1 MTSDLGEELRT
12 TFLFER
18 LSDEQLDW
26 LVDHGEVCTFDARA
40 HVYHEGDP
48 GEHFYVLLDGGVR
61 FTRRVGAD
69 VVELPETTQRGVYAG
84 ATQAVISRSVDTY
97 LNSLLTTRPSRFYR
111 LPTTDFADF
120 LQRWFPMA
128 VHLLEGLFIGVRNSE
143 AMVRQHEQLTALG
156 ALSAGLAHELNNPSS
171 AAMRATGQLRDRVA
185 GMRHKLAMLAEG
197 RLSADDLGQL
207 VAAQERVV
215 DLAAKA
221 PRRSALAE
229 SEAEDELSDWL
240 DEHDVAGSWE
250 IAGVFASAGVEPAWL
265 TELVDQVGHAM
276 LEPALRWLMYT
287 LETESLMTEIEEAT
301 SRISTLVTAVKQ
313 YSHMDRA
320 PFSDVDV
327 TAGLDSTLT
336 LLGHK
341 LATVEVRRD
350 YADDVP
356 VVPGHTGELN
366 QVWTNLIDNAVQAM
380 GGEGV
385 LTVAVHPRDGGVEV
399 VVGDTGPGIPD
410 AVRPHI
416 FEAFFTTKPAGEGS
430 GLGLE
435 IAHRIVTQR
444 HRGTITVDS
453 TPDGTRLQVWLPG
466 AGGPRGTAS
475 NPT

>member
-1 MTSDLGEELRT
+1 MTSELGEELRT

-18 LSDEQLDW
+18 LTDEQLDW
-26 LVDHGEVCTFDARA
+26 LVGRGEVCTFDRGA
-40 HVYHEGDP
+40 HVYDEGEP
-48 GEHFYVLLDGGVR
+48 GEHFYVLLEGGVR

-69 VVELPETTQRGVYAG
+69 IVELPETTQRGVYAG
-84 ATQAVISRSVDTY
+84 ATQAVISNTIDTY

-111 LPTTDFADF
+111 LPTTDFAGF

-128 VHLLEGLFIGVRNSE
+128 VHLLEGLFVGVRNSE

-185 GMRHKLAMLAEG
+185 GMRQKLAMLADG
-197 RLSADDLGQL
+197 RLSADDLGEL

-229 SEAEDELSDWL
+229 SEAEDELTDWL
-240 DEHDVAGSWE
+240 DDHDIAGSWE
-250 IAGVFASAGVEPAWL
+250 IAGVFAGAGVEPAWL
-265 TELVDQVGHAM
+265 DGLVEQVGRTM

-301 SRISTLVTAVKQ
+301 GRISTLVTAVKQ

-327 TAGLDSTLT
+327 REGLDSTLT

-341 LATVEVRRD
+341 LATIDVHRD
-350 YADDVP
+350 YPDDVP

-366 QVWTNLIDNAVQAM
+366 QVWTNLIDNAAQAM
-380 GGEGV
+380 DGDGV
-385 LTVAVHPRDGGVEV
+385 LSVAVRPRDGGVEV
-399 VVGDTGPGIPD
+399 VIGDTGPGIPD
-410 AVRPHI
+410 DVRPRI
-416 FEAFFTTKPAGEGS
+416 FDAFFTTKAAGEGS

-444 HRGTITVDS
+444 HRGSIAVDS
-453 TPDGTRLQVWLPG
+453 SPRGTQARVWLPG
-466 AGGPRGTAS
+466 DGDRADRGVDGT
-475 NPT
+475 

>member
-1 MTSDLGEELRT
+1 MTSELAEELRT

-18 LSDEQLDW
+18 LSLDQLDW
-26 LVDHGEVCTFDARA
+26 LVEHGEVCTYDRGA
-40 HVYHEGDP
+40 HVYVEGDP
-48 GEHFYVLLDGGVR
+48 GAHFYMLLGGGVR

-84 ATQAVISRSVDTY
+84 ATQSVIGGGGDNY

-111 LPTTDFADF
+111 LPTPDFADF

-128 VHLLEGLFIGVRNSE
+128 VHLLEGLFVGVRNSE
-143 AMVRQHEQLTALG
+143 AMIRQHEQLTALG
-156 ALSAGLAHELNNPSS
+156 ALSAGLSHELNNPSS

-185 GMRHKLAMLAEG
+185 GMRHKLAMLADG
-197 RLSADDLGQL
+197 RLSGDDLGEL

-229 SEAEDELSDWL
+229 SEAEDALTDWL
-240 DEHDVAGSWE
+240 DDHDVAGSWE
-250 IAGVFASAGVEPAWL
+250 IAAVFATAGIEPAWL
-265 TELVDQVGHAM
+265 TELAEQVGGAR
-276 LEPALRWLMYT
+276 LEPALRWLTYT
-287 LETESLMTEIEEAT
+287 LETETLMTEIEEAT
-301 SRISTLVTAVKQ
+301 GRISTLVTAVKQ

-320 PFSDVDV
+320 PFSDVEV
-327 TAGLDSTLT
+327 TEGLDSTLT

-341 LATVEVRRD
+341 LATIDIRRD

-356 VVPGHTGELN
+356 AVPGHTGELN
-366 QVWTNLIDNAVQAM
+366 QLWTNLIDNAAQAM
-380 GGEGV
+380 AYDGV
-385 LTVAVHPRDGGVEV
+385 LTVGVQPRDGGVEV
-399 VVGDTGPGIPD
+399 VIADTGPGIPD
-410 AVRPHI
+410 DVRPHV

-444 HRGTITVDS
+444 HRGTIEIDTS
-453 TPDGTRLQVWLPG
+453 PAGTQLRVWLPG
-466 AGGPRGTAS
+466 DPDHPARVAD
-475 NPT
+475 

>member
-1 MTSDLGEELRT
+1 MTSELGEELRT

-26 LVDHGEVCTFDARA
+26 LVERGEVCTFDRGA
-40 HVYHEGDP
+40 HVYDEGEP

-61 FTRRVGAD
+61 FTRQVGAD
-69 VVELPETTQRGVYAG
+69 VIELPETTQRGVYAG

-111 LPTTDFADF
+111 LPTVDFADF
-120 LQRWFPMA
+120 LHRWFPMA

-171 AAMRATGQLRDRVA
+171 AAMRATGQLRDQVA
-185 GMRHKLAMLAEG
+185 AMRHKLAMLADG
-197 RLSADDLGQL
+197 RLSADDLGDL

-215 DLAAKA
+215 ELAAKA

-229 SEAEDELSDWL
+229 SEAEDDLTDWL
-240 DEHDVAGSWE
+240 DAHDVAGSWE
-250 IAGVFASAGVEPAWL
+250 IAAVFAAAGVERAWL
-265 TELVDQVGHAM
+265 ADLAGQVHPAM
-276 LEPALRWLMYT
+276 LEPALRWLTYT

-301 SRISTLVTAVKQ
+301 GRISTLVTAVKQ
-313 YSHMDRA
+313 YSHMDRT
-320 PFSDVDV
+320 PFADVAV
-327 TAGLDSTLT
+327 TEGLDSTLT

-341 LATVEVRRD
+341 LATIDVRRD
-350 YADDVP
+350 YPDEVP
-356 VVPGHTGELN
+356 VVPGHAGELN
-366 QVWTNLIDNAVQAM
+366 QVWTNLIDNAAHAM
-380 GGEGV
+380 DGEGV
-385 LTVAVHPRDGGVEV
+385 LTVSVRPRDAGVDV
-399 VVGDTGPGIPD
+399 VIGDTGPGIPGD
-410 AVRPHI
+410 VRPRI

-444 HRGTITVDS
+444 HRGSIAVDS
-453 TPDGTRLQVWLPG
+453 EPGRTRVRVWLPG
-466 AGGPRGTAS
+466 AAMPVPRA
-475 NPT
+475 PDLA

>member
-1 MTSDLGEELRT
+1 MTSELGEELRT

-26 LVDHGEVCTFDARA
+26 LVDRGEVCTFDRGA
-40 HVYHEGDP
+40 HVYDEGEP
-48 GEHFYVLLDGGVR
+48 GEHFYVLLEGGVR

-111 LPTTDFADF
+111 LATVDFADF

-185 GMRHKLAMLAEG
+185 GMRQKLGMLADG
-197 RLSADDLGQL
+197 RLSADDLGGL

-229 SEAEDELSDWL
+229 SEAEDELTGWL
-240 DEHDVAGSWE
+240 DDHDVAGSWE
-250 IAGVFASAGVEPAWL
+250 VAGVFAAAGVEPAWL
-265 TELVDQVGHAM
+265 DGLVEQVGEAR
-276 LEPALRWLMYT
+276 LEPAVRWLMYT
-287 LETESLMTEIEEAT
+287 LETETLMTEIEDAT
-301 SRISTLVTAVKQ
+301 GRISTLVTAVKQ

-327 TAGLDSTLT
+327 TEGLDSTLT

-341 LATVEVRRD
+341 LATIDVRRD
-350 YADDVP
+350 YPEDVP
-356 VVPGHTGELN
+356 VVPGHAGELN
-366 QVWTNLIDNAVQAM
+366 QVWTNLIDNAAHAM
-380 GGEGV
+380 DGEGV
-385 LTVAVHPRDGGVEV
+385 LTVTVRARDDGAEIVI
-399 VVGDTGPGIPD
+399 GDTGPGIPGD
-410 AVRPHI
+410 VRPHI
-416 FEAFFTTKPAGEGS
+416 FEAFFTTKQAGEGS

-444 HRGTITVDS
+444 HRGSITVD
-453 TPDGTRLQVWLPG
+453 TEPGGTRVHVWLPG
-466 AGGPRGTAS
+466 DAVPVSGAPDPA
-475 NPT
+475 